1 MDEVIP
7 RMGIS
12 KRPSSSLIAGAKTT
26 LNDPTA
32 KQGFPI
38 TFKHLGKGGYELT
51 LYATT
56 QVQRR
61 KWMEHIE
68 SQQNALRSRSN
79 FFTKTILCDRF
90 FTLSN
95 RVNCLVP
102 IGKLVIVLSS
112 LETLLSSLQMAVES
126 WYTAQITVYS
136 SQIDDLR
143 TSRQNPSVCWM
154 LLALLRSKYSKNIN
168 FSWPCQIRHYSRF
181 H

>member
-1 MDEVIP
+1 MFSQPIPLELLVITQMDEVIP
-7 RMGIS
+7 KMGIA

-26 LNDPTA
+26 LTDPAA

-56 QVQRR
+56 HIQRR

-79 FFTKTILCDRF
+79 FYTKTILCDRF
-90 FTLSN
+90 FTVSN

-102 IGKLVIVLSS
+102 IGELIGFG
-112 LETLLSSLQMAVES
+112 
-126 WYTAQITVYS
+126 
-136 SQIDDLR
+136 
-143 TSRQNPSVCWM
+143 NPSARIATKAFTRWWSEIG
-154 LLALLRSKYSKNIN
+154 LWDR
-168 FSWPCQIRHYSRF
+168 
-181 H
+181 